1 MLTLENQGAQGKI
14 QTGGFVRVRNGSE
27 TALLAKEGWEQRP
40 CGRKGVPSR
49 TWTRPGRLGAGWG
62 LPWKVCAAH
71 RGKASVSSASL
82 HRSLYGAIELRAK

>member
-40 CGRKGVPSR
+40 
-49 TWTRPGRLGAGWG
+49 
-62 LPWKVCAAH
+62 
-71 RGKASVSSASL
+71 
-82 HRSLYGAIELRAK
+82 